1 MVHHA
6 AAVRPTVAR
15 LRALLAASLILG
27 LLLSVSFAGTVQA
40 ATTINVG
47 VGVGSGT
54 VSGNTYLPGDLT
66 ILVGDSLK
74 WTIESDEPH
83 SVTFGNGPA
92 GVPPDEWP
100 VTGLTGTVPPPP
112 GVANLTGT
120 YGGTGFLNTGLLWP
134 DSTATVQFTAAG
146 SLSVHLRHPSGHV
159 RNGQRRRFRNDDDP
173 GRGRRQGDAD
183 AQCDEWRGRRSPGGR
198 GSRRH
203 RDRAVGRDEPVE
215 HLHGRRGRRSGRSP
229 VAAPASSSSC
239 GSSRRP
245 SRSRQGDTVK
255 WTAPSVH
262 TVTFL
267 AAGTDP
273 SSVNPFTTPPA
284 GGSTY
289 DGTSL
294 YHSGLLGIPAPG
306 SPNTYELTFPDAGI
320 VQLHLLAA
328 HLPRT
333 DRRDRGGRGTG
344 GHATGHG
351 CGRLDRGATERG
363 AAVARDR
370 VADGAGRRPRWRNVG
385 APPPLI
391 PARTIGRVDVS
402 SARPFHVRRQ
412 VSRR

>member
-6 AAVRPTVAR
+6 AVVRPTVAR

-54 VSGNTYLPGDLT
+54 VSGDTYLPGDLT

-146 SLSVHLRHPSGHV
+146 SLSYICVIHPGMSGTV
-159 RNGQRRRFRNDDDP
+159 NVVASGTTTTQAE
-173 GRGRRQGDAD
+173 AD
-183 AQCDEWRGRRSPGGR
+183 AKATLTRNAMNGAVAGLQAAAEAAVTETERSDGTSLWSIATAAVGPVGPQPGGGTGFLELLR
-198 GSRRH
+198 FI
-203 RDRAVGRDEPVE
+203 P
-215 HLHGRRGRRSGRSP
+215 
-229 VAAPASSSSC
+229 SSLQIE
-239 GSSRRP
+239 
-245 SRSRQGDTVK
+245 QGDTVK

-306 SPNTYELTFPDAGI
+306 SPNTYELTFPDAGSFNYI
-320 VQLHLLAA
+320 CSLHIFLGQTGVIEVAA
-328 HLPRT
+328 APVVTPPAT
-333 DRRDRGGRGTG
+333 D
-344 GHATGHG
+344 
-351 CGRLDRGATERG
+351 
-363 AAVARDR
+363 
-370 VADGAGRRPRWRNVG
+370 VG
-385 APPPLI
+385 ALTATAPSEGPPWL
-391 PARTIGRVDVS
+391 AIGLLMALTV
-402 SARPFHVRRQ
+402 ALAGGTLALRR
-412 VSRR
+412 R

>member
-1 MVHHA
+1 MVQH

-15 LRALLAASLILG
+15 LRAVLAAGLILG

-40 ATTINVG
+40 ATTLNVG

-54 VSGNTYLPGDLT
+54 VSGNAYLPGDLT

-83 SVTFGNGPA
+83 SITFGNGPA
-92 GVPPDEWP
+92 GVAPDEWP

-134 DSTATVQFTAAG
+134 DSTATVTFTAAG
-146 SLSVHLRHPSGHV
+146 TLSYICVIHPGMAGTVNVVASGTTTTQAEADTKAGQTRDALNGAVAGLQAAAEAAVTETERLDGTSLWSIFTSSVGPVGP
-159 RNGQRRRFRNDDDP
+159 Q
-173 GRGRRQGDAD
+173 
-183 AQCDEWRGRRSPGGR
+183 PGGGTGFLELLR
-198 GSRRH
+198 FI
-203 RDRAVGRDEPVE
+203 P
-215 HLHGRRGRRSGRSP
+215 
-229 VAAPASSSSC
+229 SSL
-239 GSSRRP
+239 
-245 SRSRQGDTVK
+245 QIEEGDTVK
-255 WTAPSVH
+255 WTATPVH

-306 SPNTYELTFPDAGI
+306 SPNTYELTFPDAGTFNYI
-320 VQLHLLAA
+320 CALHIFLGQTGVIEVAAAPVVTPPATDVEALAAAPSNEGPPWLAIGLLAA
-328 HLPRT
+328 L
-333 DRRDRGGRGTG
+333 
-344 GHATGHG
+344 
-351 CGRLDRGATERG
+351 
-363 AAVARDR
+363 AVAL
-370 VADGAGRRPRWRNVG
+370 AGGTLALRRR
-385 APPPLI
+385 
-391 PARTIGRVDVS
+391 
-402 SARPFHVRRQ
+402 
-412 VSRR
+412 